1 MSFFKRLFSKKGKT
15 SGCRGMS
22 KFDFA
27 VSSASRHVE
36 IINESLQ
43 LASKSKNP
51 EVKLSRLQLAKDK
64 LHDLKKIIAPFPEI
78 TLPTLIDV
86 ERDISRLETEF
97 LISNLSE
104 IADGNMMGQKLEKEG
119 KISEAIATYEKLLE
133 QGVDTP
139 FTYRRLAIL
148 YRKAKSDDDEIR
160 VLKASLMNV
169 PKSNATHYK
178 WLKERLL
185 KKTKKCQPGESG
197 NG

>member
-1 MSFFKRLFSKKGKT
+1 MSLFKRLFSKKEG
-15 SGCRGMS
+15 SSEHRGMS

-64 LHDLKKIIAPFPEI
+64 LHDLKNLIAPYPEI

-86 ERDISRLETEF
+86 ERDISRLEREF
-97 LISNLSE
+97 LTSNLSE
-104 IADGNMMGQKLEKEG
+104 IADGNMMGQQLEKEG
-119 KISEAIATYEKLLE
+119 KISEAIATYENLLE

-160 VLKASLMNV
+160 VLKASLANV
-169 PKSNATHYK
+169 PKSNAAHYR
-178 WLKERLL
+178 WLEERLL
-185 KKTKKCQPGESG
+185 KKTT
-197 NG
+197 